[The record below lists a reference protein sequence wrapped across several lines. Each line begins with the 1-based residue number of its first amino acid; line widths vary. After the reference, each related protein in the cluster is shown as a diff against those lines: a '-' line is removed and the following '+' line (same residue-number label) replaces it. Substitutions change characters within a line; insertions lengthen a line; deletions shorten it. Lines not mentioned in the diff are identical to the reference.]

1 MRNIEKI
8 NEIIKIIRM
17 SSVTEKQK
25 DDLTF
30 ELLNMFVGDRERKE
44 VSAEEKTE
52 TNQKSIEQKKLNGN
66 LLNPKEEQM
75 VIELPGVSVNSIP
88 RKDGRFQG

>member
-1 MRNIEKI
+1 
-8 NEIIKIIRM
+8 M

-44 VSAEEKTE
+44 VSAERKNGDE
-52 TNQKSIEQKKLNGN
+52 SKKYRA
-66 LLNPKEEQM
+66 KKIKRQ
-75 VIELPGVSVNSIP
+75 
-88 RKDGRFQG
+88 FA

>member
-44 VSAEEKTE
+44 VSAEE
-52 TNQKSIEQKKLNGN
+52 
-66 LLNPKEEQM
+66 
-75 VIELPGVSVNSIP
+75 
-88 RKDGRFQG
+88 